1 MSASVIEVPTPAGPG
16 RITVTRAPESAG
28 RARGLVVLGHGAGG
42 SRWTHDVVAVQD
54 VAVGAGWVV
63 ALADQPWRVAGKKV
77 ATRPP
82 VLDQAWPALVAA
94 AQVAAGGGAGSAF
107 PLVVG
112 GRSAGARVAC
122 RTCTQVGATA
132 VLALSFPL
140 HPPGKPELSR
150 ADELRVPAA
159 AGLPLRVIQGQR
171 DPFGTP
177 DDVQAELPA
186 PDAVI
191 AVAGTHSLRDPAVV
205 AMVAGEWL
213 ATVV

>member
-1 MSASVIEVPTPAGPG
+1 MSASVIEVPTPAGLG
-16 RITVTRAPESAG
+16 RITVTRPLESAG
-28 RARGLVVLGHGAGG
+28 RARGLLVFGHGAGG
-42 SRWTHDVVAVQD
+42 SRWTNDVVAVQD

-82 VLDQAWPALVAA
+82 VLDQAWPALVATA
-94 AQVAAGGGAGSAF
+94 LEEAGAGERAAF

-122 RTCTQVGATA
+122 RTCSQVGADA

-140 HPPGKPELSR
+140 HPPGKPEMSR
-150 ADELRVPAA
+150 ADELRLPVLD
-159 AGLPLRVIQGQR
+159 GLPLRVIQGQR

-177 DDVQAELPA
+177 DDVRAELSVRHG
-186 PDAVI
+186 VI
-191 AVAGTHSLRDPAVV
+191 AVAGTHSLRDPSAV
-205 AMVAGEWL
+205 ATAAGEWL
-213 ATVV
+213 ATLV